1 MPSFHRIIPVMLQMA
16 TEGHSLP
23 GVTYSPSLSEKRYQ
37 MHTLHQKT
45 VAHRPPKTR

>member
-23 GVTYSPSLSEKRYQ
+23 GVTYFPSLSEKRYQ
-37 MHTLHQKT
+37 MHASLQKM
-45 VAHRPPKTR
+45 VALRPPKTR